1 MLFVRVARLGERRL
15 TQNFRTYNSN
25 LYSSCRTSRP
35 SLPCT
40 GCATSAFFGRRAV
53 VLIHYLLPGSTRT
66 NAPPTRL
73 HPYTS
78 WLQSTSNSCHTS
90 KSSRATVVLMHS
102 PLSSCT
108 HTTFALTHKCF
119 CRSRKSL
126 NHPWSCHL
134 HPLYLVVVALPS
146 SCLCHNQL

>member
-1 MLFVRVARLGERRL
+1 MTF
-15 TQNFRTYNSN
+15 S
-25 LYSSCRTSRP
+25 
-35 SLPCT
+35 
-40 GCATSAFFGRRAV
+40 GRHAL
-53 VLIHYLLPGSTRT
+53 VLVHCPLPGSTHT
-66 NAPPTRL
+66 SPPMRL
-73 HPYTS
+73 CPHTS

-134 HPLYLVVVALPS
+134 YALSPTTVVVPLSLHLP
-146 SCLCHNQL
+146 LI